1 MGGSEALSR
10 PVRTRTRRR
19 NQRFVGL
26 SVGQR
31 FPEQY
36 YPLAP
41 IAFWHVVNICPMNLR
56 VRLEVP
62 AHLLPESFGP
72 VVQGGK
78 SGSGPI
84 FITVFFH
91 RIVPKDSY
99 ELSVT
104 N

>member
-1 MGGSEALSR
+1 
-10 PVRTRTRRR
+10 
-19 NQRFVGL
+19 
-26 SVGQR
+26 
-31 FPEQY
+31 
-36 YPLAP
+36 
-41 IAFWHVVNICPMNLR
+41 MNLR

-62 AHLLPESFGP
+62 AHLLPERLGP

-78 SGSGPI
+78 SGAGPI

>member
-1 MGGSEALSR
+1 
-10 PVRTRTRRR
+10 
-19 NQRFVGL
+19 
-26 SVGQR
+26 
-31 FPEQY
+31 
-36 YPLAP
+36 
-41 IAFWHVVNICPMNLR
+41 MNLR

-62 AHLLPESFGP
+62 AHLLSERLGP
-72 VVQGGK
+72 VVQRGK
-78 SGSGPI
+78 SGAGPI